1 MMTVREISLDELR
14 SRDGGA
20 VVLDVRSPD
29 EFAQGH
35 VPGAVNLPLDDLPQA
50 APRFAGQD
58 VVTVCQAGGRSAMA
72 AQVLDAAGA
81 RAWSLTGGT
90 QAWLQAG
97 HPVERGATR

>member
-1 MMTVREISLDELR
+1 MTIRAISFDELR
-14 SRDGGA
+14 SRDGDT
-20 VVLDVRSPD
+20 VVLDVRGPD
-29 EFAQGH
+29 EFAEGH

-58 VVTVCQAGGRSAMA
+58 VVTVCKSGGRSAMA

-90 QAWLQAG
+90 QAWVKAG
-97 HPVERGATR
+97 HPIEQAAAR

>member
-1 MMTVREISLDELR
+1 MTVREISLDELR
-14 SRDGGA
+14 RRAGDV
-20 VVLDVRSPD
+20 VVLDVRSPA

-35 VPGAVNLPLDDLPQA
+35 VPGAMNLPLDDLPQA
-50 APRFAGQD
+50 AARFAGQD

-72 AQVLDAAGA
+72 ARILDAANA

-97 HPVERGATR
+97 HPIEQDATG